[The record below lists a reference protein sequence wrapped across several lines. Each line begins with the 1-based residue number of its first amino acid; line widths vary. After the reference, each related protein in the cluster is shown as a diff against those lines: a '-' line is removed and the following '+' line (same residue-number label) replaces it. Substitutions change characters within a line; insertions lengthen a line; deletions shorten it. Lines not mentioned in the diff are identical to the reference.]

1 MTSKRIGLVG
11 RKIHPLFLRN
21 HSVEQNDNYL
31 QLKFQNNGIRT
42 TCVMCCGCL
51 IFVVENEHWMN
62 SWFIQIAFGTK
73 GKIWRW
79 RKIIA
84 YLELPLL
91 FYWKEVEKLPRNVL
105 PHISNLMWNNES
117 KIKTWLQ
124 MDGFGG
130 VMKMLSY
137 STRVCA
143 NFVYN
148 LIYVRRKE

>member
-1 MTSKRIGLVG
+1 M
-11 RKIHPLFLRN
+11 
-21 HSVEQNDNYL
+21 
-31 QLKFQNNGIRT
+31 
-42 TCVMCCGCL
+42 
-51 IFVVENEHWMN
+51 
-62 SWFIQIAFGTK
+62 
-73 GKIWRW
+73 
-79 RKIIA
+79 
-84 YLELPLL
+84 
-91 FYWKEVEKLPRNVL
+91 KEVEKLPRNVL

-148 LIYVRRKE
+148 LIYVRRK